1 MIEIEGMKKSYRV
14 NDVEFPILDIDHLK
28 IEKGE
33 QVAVIGPSGCGKST
47 LLHMIAGVITPDKG
61 KVLLHGE
68 DITMKSEKE
77 RDHLRAHK
85 IGYIFQDFYLI
96 PSLTVEENI
105 KIVLPKMKKDVQDHL
120 VGEWL
125 HQVELLERRKHLPS
139 QLSRG
144 QQQRVAIIRSL
155 IHQPDIVL
163 ADEPTG
169 SLDYETAD
177 KIMNLLLYL
186 CLEKNQTLLCVTH
199 DLPLAQRFPK
209 VINMEEHNKVLGGGR
224 KLA

>member
-144 QQQRVAIIRSL
+144 Q
-155 IHQPDIVL
+155 
-163 ADEPTG
+163 
-169 SLDYETAD
+169 
-177 KIMNLLLYL
+177 
-186 CLEKNQTLLCVTH
+186 
-199 DLPLAQRFPK
+199 
-209 VINMEEHNKVLGGGR
+209 
-224 KLA
+224 